1 MTSLLEGVL
10 VRARASEFLRNML
23 VVMAGS
29 GAAQVISIALVPVI
43 SRLFSPAEFG
53 VSGSFGAVAG
63 VIAAAV
69 TLEYS
74 QAIMLPRSK
83 EDALGL
89 LAVSLSSTSF
99 VAFLTLTV
107 CVLAP
112 GFINGLMQTQGV
124 FPLTL
129 LVVST
134 LISGTNYSFQAWAV
148 RAKAF
153 KQTSTSQVI
162 RSFSGKGATIG
173 FGLLGAGAPGL
184 IAGNIVGNALAS
196 INVFRVL
203 LPDLGMLRKQATPTS
218 MVKLAREYRD
228 FPAYTASQGVINA
241 LSGGLP
247 VLLLTRYFGLP
258 VAGSYAFALNVL
270 TFPMG
275 FVLGALRQVLF
286 QKASESQHQGRS
298 LSALYVKV
306 TATLFGMAL
315 LPTAVILAWGPQL
328 FGWFFGAQWQTAGE
342 FSRGLMIWMAVVFCN
357 LPAVLFGR
365 IIRIQRFVFFY
376 DVSLLVARTAALVLG
391 GFFLSAS
398 QTVMAYAVVGAAMN
412 TYLIVAVGRAVMKN
426 EGAARPDNLL
436 SYLVED

>member
-29 GAAQVISIALVPVI
+29 GAAQVISMALVPVI

-203 LPDLGMLRKQATPTS
+203 LPDLGMLRKQATPSS

-357 LPAVLFGR
+357 LPATLFGR

-398 QTVMAYAVVGAAMN
+398 QTVMAYAIVGAAMN

>member
-1 MTSLLEGVL
+1 
-10 VRARASEFLRNML
+10 
-23 VVMAGS
+23 
-29 GAAQVISIALVPVI
+29 VI

-74 QAIMLPRSK
+74 QAIMLPRGK

-112 GFINGLMQTQGV
+112 GFMNGLMQTQGV

-134 LISGTNYSFQAWAV
+134 LVSGTNYSFQAWAV

-173 FGLLGAGAPGL
+173 FGCLGAGAPGL

-203 LPDLGMLRKQATPTS
+203 VPDLGMLRKQATPSS

-247 VLLLTRYFGLP
+247 VLLLTRFFGLP

-298 LSALYVKV
+298 LSALYIKV

-357 LPAVLFGR
+357 LPATLFGR

-376 DVSLLVARTAALVLG
+376 DVSLLVARTAALVVG
-391 GFFLSAS
+391 GFFLSAAH
-398 QTVMAYAVVGAAMN
+398 TVMAYAIVGAAMN